1 MKAVVVSKAGGPEVL
16 EVKEVAKPQV
26 KTGWSLVNIKGFG
39 INHSEIFTRQG
50 LSPSVVFPRI
60 LGIELVGVIEETTEP
75 DRLPV
80 GQKVIS
86 IMGELGRA
94 FDGGYAEYALVPN
107 QILYPVQTDLG
118 WAELASVPETYYTAY
133 GSMKNLKLEATD
145 RILVRA
151 GASGV
156 GQAFVKLV
164 RSQFPDLPIYASV
177 RKLEKTDKLLDSGFS
192 QVILEKEGRLQTG
205 LTFTKIFE
213 LVGPAT
219 LSDSLAH
226 LEEGGIIC
234 STGQLGGKWY
244 LENFDPIEQLRQ
256 NVYLTTFYSGNVNQD
271 KLQEMFD
278 YLAHYQVPVGPEK
291 IFSLDTI
298 QEAHRYLEGAE
309 AFGKVIVLY
318 REEDNDRIETAE

>member
-1 MKAVVVSKAGGPEVL
+1 
-16 EVKEVAKPQV
+16 
-26 KTGWSLVNIKGFG
+26 
-39 INHSEIFTRQG
+39 
-50 LSPSVVFPRI
+50 
-60 LGIELVGVIEETTEP
+60 
-75 DRLPV
+75 
-80 GQKVIS
+80 
-86 IMGELGRA
+86 MGELGRA

-107 QILYPVQTDLG
+107 KILYPVQTDLD

-133 GSMKNLKLEATD
+133 GSMKNLKLEAAD

-177 RKLEKTDKLLDSGFS
+177 RKLEKTDQLLASGFS
-192 QVILEKEGRLQTG
+192 HVILEKDGRLQTD
-205 LTFTKIFE
+205 LTFSKILE

-219 LSDSLAH
+219 LADSLAH
-226 LEEGGIIC
+226 LEEEGIVC

-244 LENFDPIEQLRQ
+244 LEDFDPIEQLRQ

-278 YLAHYQVPVGPEK
+278 YLARYQVPVGPEK

-309 AFGKVIVLY
+309 ALGKVIVLN
-318 REEDNDRIETAE
+318 REEDDDRIETAE

>member
-1 MKAVVVSKAGGPEVL
+1 
-16 EVKEVAKPQV
+16 
-26 KTGWSLVNIKGFG
+26 
-39 INHSEIFTRQG
+39 
-50 LSPSVVFPRI
+50 
-60 LGIELVGVIEETTEP
+60 
-75 DRLPV
+75 
-80 GQKVIS
+80 
-86 IMGELGRA
+86 MGELGRA
-94 FDGGYAEYALVPN
+94 FDGGYAEYALAPN

-133 GSMKNLKLEATD
+133 GSMKNLKLEASD

-177 RKLEKTDKLLDSGFS
+177 RKLEKTDQLLASGFS
-192 QVILEKEGRLQTG
+192 HVILEKDGRLQTD
-205 LTFTKIFE
+205 LTFSKIFE

-244 LENFDPIEQLRQ
+244 LEDFDPIEQLRQ
-256 NVYLTTFYSGNVNQD
+256 NVYLTTFASGNVNQE

-278 YLAHYQVPVGPEK
+278 YIKTYQVPVGPEK
-291 IFSLDTI
+291 VFRLDTI
-298 QEAHRYLEGAE
+298 QEAHRYLEGPE
-309 AFGKVIVLY
+309 AFGKVIVLNE
-318 REEDNDRIETAE
+318 EEDDDRTTKTQ

>member
-16 EVKEVAKPQV
+16 EVREVAKPQV
-26 KTGWSLVNIKGFG
+26 KTGWSLVKIKGFG

-60 LGIELVGVIEETTEP
+60 LGIELVGVVEETTEP
-75 DRLPV
+75 TRLPV
-80 GQKVIS
+80 GQRVVS

-107 QILYPVQTDLG
+107 QTLYPIETDLD

-133 GSMKNLKLEATD
+133 GSMKNLKLEPSD

-177 RKLEKTDKLLDSGFS
+177 RKLEKTDQLLASGFS
-192 QVILEKEGRLQTG
+192 HVILEKDGRLQTDQ
-205 LTFTKIFE
+205 TFSKIFE

-226 LEEGGIIC
+226 LEEGGIVC
-234 STGQLGGKWY
+234 STGQLGA
-244 LENFDPIEQLRQ
+244 
-256 NVYLTTFYSGNVNQD
+256 SGIWRTLIPLSSCVR
-271 KLQEMFD
+271 M
-278 YLAHYQVPVGPEK
+278 
-291 IFSLDTI
+291 ST
-298 QEAHRYLEGAE
+298 
-309 AFGKVIVLY
+309 
-318 REEDNDRIETAE
+318 